1 MSFDLSNFVKK
12 PDSGSGNTEI
22 NKGGSPTAL
31 IFTFYNLFLYTSY
44 KSYRKPVADT
54 GLPFGAS

>member
-1 MSFDLSNFVKK
+1 LIIATLQKLDF
-12 PDSGSGNTEI
+12 GSVNTGMK
-22 NKGGSPTAL
+22 KGGSPTAL
-31 IFTFYNLFLYTSY
+31 IFIFYNLFLCTSY